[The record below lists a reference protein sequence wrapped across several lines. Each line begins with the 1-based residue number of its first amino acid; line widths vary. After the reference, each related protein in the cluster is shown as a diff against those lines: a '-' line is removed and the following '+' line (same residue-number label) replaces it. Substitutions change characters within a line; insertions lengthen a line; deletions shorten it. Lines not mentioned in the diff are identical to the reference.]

1 MVYFLKDK
9 DLSNMLF
16 KMYRKKIGK
25 RNKKKYFF
33 VCIVKGRGYFLIN
46 FFFWFW
52 WKMVLKL

>member
-25 RNKKKYFF
+25 RNKKKIFLF
-33 VCIVKGRGYFLIN
+33 VLWREGVIF
-46 FFFWFW
+46 
-52 WKMVLKL
+52 